1 MLVSRAATHIFAT
14 IVVWNAMLGKRA
26 SIARAGTFCR
36 STSSVATVV
45 VGPGT
50 FKSFPQGIQVFSEAL
65 WDGTLA
71 GPGQEKQGPAL

>member
-1 MLVSRAATHIFAT
+1 MKLKRILNARKMLALLEATHIFAT

-26 SIARAGTFCR
+26 LIARAGTFCR

-50 FKSFPQGIQVFSEAL
+50 FKSFPQGI
-65 WDGTLA
+65 
-71 GPGQEKQGPAL
+71 

>member
-1 MLVSRAATHIFAT
+1 MLASRAATHIFAT
-14 IVVWNAMLGKRA
+14 IVVWNAMSGKRA
-26 SIARAGTFCR
+26 LLARAGTFCR

-65 WDGTLA
+65 WHGTLA
-71 GPGQEKQGPAL
+71 GPSQEKQEPAL